1 MADASRPIPIGA
13 AIYASAHR
21 TVQPPDDRTY
31 SAEVTGPSPQSPAS
45 SHLQR
50 SRAYHFPVTRFT
62 IIQDRWTNVKQFFD
76 LFYNLC
82 SHFSVETPIF
92 SVESLL
98 WSFYPKYRISF
109 PFTSVISPCVS
120 APRCGSDRPPPL
132 RCRRRDAPPPCRM
145 PAVLSRHLPEQRR
158 IVRPKSPAKNF
169 FGGAI
174 KRPRPALY
182 KRAAT
187 QAPPENC

>member
-1 MADASRPIPIGA
+1 MRIILRHKKNRRNNPAGFLTCA
-13 AIYASAHR
+13 AIYAIQFS
-21 TVQPPDDRTY
+21 QPPDFRTY

-109 PFTSVISPCVS
+109 PFISVISPCVS
-120 APRCGSDRPPPL
+120 APPVWERPPAPL
-132 RCRRRDAPPPCRM
+132 YAAAGATLPPLPDACRSFSASSGTETDCPKNDIAE
-145 PAVLSRHLPEQRR
+145 EQ
-158 IVRPKSPAKNF
+158 
-169 FGGAI
+169 I
-174 KRPRPALY
+174 KLCSGN
-182 KRAAT
+182 
-187 QAPPENC
+187 E